1 MEHPIFELKH
11 LSYTYKDKM
20 ETTPALKDINL
31 KIDKG
36 DFIAL
41 VGPNG
46 SGKTTLIKLI
56 LGVIKPQKGEIFING
71 NSLKNFN
78 AWQEVGYVSQK
89 SNSFSKGFPATVRE
103 VVLSGLTK
111 EKGLLKRF
119 NRKDG
124 QKLEEV
130 LDLLNISELKDKNIS
145 LLSGGQTQRVFIARA
160 LISNPSI
167 LVLDEPTVGIDAKH
181 VKEFYDVLLRL
192 KERSV
197 TILLVTHD
205 IGVVVDHA
213 DEVACLNEH
222 LHFHGTNQEFKNLGE
237 AELSKIYGFPLQLV
251 SHDHEREC
259 CN

>member
-1 MEHPIFELKH
+1 MEHPIFELNNI
-11 LSYTYKDKM
+11 SYIYRDKM

-31 KIDKG
+31 SIHKG
-36 DFIAL
+36 DFVAL
-41 VGPNG
+41 VRPNG

-56 LGVIKPQKGEIFING
+56 LGVLKLQSGEIYING
-71 NSLKNFN
+71 KSLRNFH

-89 SNSFSKGFPATVRE
+89 SNSFSKGFPATVSE

-111 EKGLLKRF
+111 AKGLFRRF
-119 NRKDG
+119 GKEDYRKLD
-124 QKLEEV
+124 EV
-130 LDLLNISELKDKNIS
+130 LELLNISHLKNKNIS

-160 LISNPSI
+160 LINNPSI

-181 VKEFYDVLLRL
+181 VKEFYDVLFRL
-192 KERSV
+192 KEQSV

-222 LHFHGTNQEFKNLGE
+222 LHFHGTNHEFKNLGE

-251 SHDHEREC
+251 SHDHERAC
-259 CN
+259 CE